1 VGAVRF
7 ALDVPNF
14 GAFHDI
20 RLIAEVAA
28 SAEAGGWDGFFIW
41 DHMAPGPPT
50 ADATVALS
58 AIALATERIRFGPL
72 VTPLPRRR
80 VQKVAR
86 EFVSLDRLSRG
97 RVVLGVGLGFPPDV
111 EYVAFGEDG
120 SDRRRAD
127 RLDESLEVLDA
138 LWRGV
143 PVEHDGE
150 HLHVRTAPFLP
161 RPLQEPRIPVW
172 VAGGWPTARNTF
184 RRAARWDGIYA
195 MPSDPSERFYLLPDE
210 IHALRDAIGRTDPG
224 FEVLATAYAGAA
236 PDVLEAAGA
245 TWWIQVCTT
254 GDEALERARSGPPR
268 SN

>member
-1 VGAVRF
+1 MGAVRF

-20 RLIAEVAA
+20 RADRRGRG

-86 EFVSLDRLSRG
+86 EFASLDRLSGAGWSSVSASASRPTSSTSRSARTAAIAG
-97 RVVLGVGLGFPPDV
+97 ARN
-111 EYVAFGEDG
+111 A
-120 SDRRRAD
+120 STSRSRC
-127 RLDESLEVLDA
+127 STA

-161 RPLQEPRIPVW
+161 RPVQEPRIPVW

-184 RRAARWDGIYA
+184 RRAAR
-195 MPSDPSERFYLLPDE
+195 
-210 IHALRDAIGRTDPG
+210 
-224 FEVLATAYAGAA
+224 
-236 PDVLEAAGA
+236 
-245 TWWIQVCTT
+245 
-254 GDEALERARSGPPR
+254 
-268 SN
+268 